1 MQLEVAIATLDNI
14 LTMSSVEI
22 AELTGKEHKN
32 VLADVRKMLEELE
45 LGELSFQRTYLDSN
59 PDMTMTLKEITDILK
74 VRHDNATRTVKTMT
88 KNPKF
93 GACPQTE
100 VMVEIGSGAKRAVL
114 TYVLTKRQSYA
125 VAAKLDTSFMMDLV
139 DRWQELEA
147 QASKPRV
154 PTTFLEAM
162 ELVVATERARLELEC
177 KVGAM
182 MPVVAA
188 HKRLTTSEGTHEIRQ
203 AAKLLKLNPR
213 ELTEWLSENRWIY
226 KHSRLSR
233 WSAFQDK
240 INEGLLMHHVNVVD
254 LPQGGSVTSNQVRVT
269 ANGLA
274 TIAELTEC
282 DFENGDLDSDPFGL
296 AIV

>member
-1 MQLEVAIATLDNI
+1 MQLEVAIVTLDNI

-22 AELTGKEHKN
+22 AELTGKEHFH
-32 VLADVRKMLEELE
+32 VLRDVKLMLKE
-45 LGELSFQRTYLDSN
+45 LGLGESTFGCTYLDVQN
-59 PDMTMTLKEITDILK
+59 KERPMFNLPKHECLVLVTGYS
-74 VRHDNATRTVKTMT
+74 T
-88 KNPKF
+88 KLR
-93 GACPQTE
+93 
-100 VMVEIGSGAKRAVL
+100 SAVI
-114 TYVLTKRQSYA
+114 K
-125 VAAKLDTSFMMDLV
+125 
-139 DRWQELEA
+139 RWQELEA
-147 QASKPRV
+147 QINKPRV

-226 KHSRLSR
+226 RHSRLSR

-240 INEGLLMHHVNVVD
+240 INEGLLMHRVNVVD

>member
-1 MQLEVAIATLDNI
+1 MQLESAIVT
-14 LTMSSVEI
+14 
-22 AELTGKEHKN
+22 
-32 VLADVRKMLEELE
+32 
-45 LGELSFQRTYLDSN
+45 LDSN

-74 VRHDNATRTVKTMT
+74 VRHDNATRTVNTMT

-139 DRWQELEA
+139 DRWEELEA
-147 QASKPRV
+147 QASKPRE

-188 HKRLTTSEGTHEIRQ
+188 HKRLTESEGTHEIRQ

-213 ELTEWLSENRWIY
+213 ELIEWLSENRWIY

-240 INEGLLMHHVNVVD
+240 INEGLLMHHVDVVD

-282 DFENGDLDSDPFGL
+282 DFENGDLDSDPFWL

>member
-1 MQLEVAIATLDNI
+1 MQLEVAIVTLDNI

-45 LGELSFQRTYLDSN
+45 LGELSFQRTYLDVQN
-59 PDMTMTLKEITDILK
+59 KQRPMFNLPKRECLIL
-74 VRHDNATRTVKTMT
+74 V
-88 KNPKF
+88 
-93 GACPQTE
+93 
-100 VMVEIGSGAKRAVL
+100 SGYSIKLRAVII
-114 TYVLTKRQSYA
+114 
-125 VAAKLDTSFMMDLV
+125 

-147 QASKPRV
+147 QASKPRG

-188 HKRLTTSEGTHEIRQ
+188 HKRLTESEGTHEIRQ

-240 INEGLLMHHVNVVD
+240 INEGLLMHRVNVVD

>member
-1 MQLEVAIATLDNI
+1 MQLEVAIVTLDNI

-22 AELTGKEHKN
+22 AELTGKEHFH
-32 VLADVRKMLEELE
+32 VLRDVKLMLKE
-45 LGELSFQRTYLDSN
+45 LGLGESTFGCTYLDVQN
-59 PDMTMTLKEITDILK
+59 KERPMFNLPKHECLVLVTGYS
-74 VRHDNATRTVKTMT
+74 T
-88 KNPKF
+88 KLR
-93 GACPQTE
+93 
-100 VMVEIGSGAKRAVL
+100 SAVI
-114 TYVLTKRQSYA
+114 K
-125 VAAKLDTSFMMDLV
+125 
-139 DRWQELEA
+139 RWQELEA
-147 QASKPRV
+147 QINKPRV

-226 KHSRLSR
+226 KHSSLSR

-282 DFENGDLDSDPFGL
+282 EFENGDLDSDPFGL

>member
-1 MQLEVAIATLDNI
+1 MQLEAAIVTLDNI

-22 AELTGKEHKN
+22 AELTGKRHDN
-32 VLADVRKMLEELE
+32 VMRDIKLMLEELGIGLLKFE
-45 LGELSFQRTYLDSN
+45 ETSLDVQGKQRKIYAL
-59 PDMTMTLKEITDILK
+59 PKRECLIL
-74 VRHDNATRTVKTMT
+74 V
-88 KNPKF
+88 
-93 GACPQTE
+93 
-100 VMVEIGSGAKRAVL
+100 SGYSIKLRAVI
-114 TYVLTKRQSYA
+114 
-125 VAAKLDTSFMMDLV
+125 V

-147 QASKPRV
+147 QASKPRG

-188 HKRLTTSEGTHEIRQ
+188 HKRLTESEGTHEIRQ

-233 WSAFQDK
+233 WAAFQDK
-240 INEGLLMHHVNVVD
+240 INEGLLMHRVNVVD
-254 LPQGGSVTSNQVRVT
+254 LPQGGSVTSSQVRVT

-274 TIAELTEC
+274 TIAELTDC

>member
-1 MQLEVAIATLDNI
+1 MQLEAAIVTLDNI

-22 AELTGKEHKN
+22 AELTGKRHDN
-32 VLADVRKMLEELE
+32 VMRDIKLMLEELGIGLLKFE
-45 LGELSFQRTYLDSN
+45 ETSLDVQGKQRKIYAL
-59 PDMTMTLKEITDILK
+59 PKRECLIL
-74 VRHDNATRTVKTMT
+74 V
-88 KNPKF
+88 
-93 GACPQTE
+93 
-100 VMVEIGSGAKRAVL
+100 SGYSIKLRAVI
-114 TYVLTKRQSYA
+114 
-125 VAAKLDTSFMMDLV
+125 V

-147 QASKPRV
+147 QASKPRA

-162 ELVVATERARLELEC
+162 ELVVSTERARLELEC

-188 HKRLTTSEGTHEIRQ
+188 HKRLTESEGTHEIRQ

-233 WSAFQDK
+233 WAAFQDK